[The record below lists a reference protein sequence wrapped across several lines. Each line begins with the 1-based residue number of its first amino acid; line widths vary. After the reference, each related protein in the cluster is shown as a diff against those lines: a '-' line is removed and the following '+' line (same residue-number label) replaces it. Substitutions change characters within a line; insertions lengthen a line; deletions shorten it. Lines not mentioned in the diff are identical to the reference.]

1 MSSSKDRRKDISG
14 FGRVDYSFDDKYLAT
29 VTLRRDGSS
38 VFGGNNKYAY
48 FPGVSVGWKIDKED
62 FMAGAA
68 DKVDILKLR
77 LGYGQSGNSGID
89 PYQSLSKYDMTTN
102 GILGQN
108 KVSGATLTNYMEN
121 PDLKWETTSQVNLG
135 IDYGFFSRLSGNLD
149 FFVKIRRIC

>member
-1 MSSSKDRRKDISG
+1 
-14 FGRVDYSFDDKYLAT
+14 
-29 VTLRRDGSS
+29 
-38 VFGGNNKYAY
+38 
-48 FPGVSVGWKIDKED
+48 
-62 FMAGAA
+62 MAGAA

-149 FFVKIRRIC
+149 FFVKNTKGMLVQVSQSPMTGHKYQWQNAAPCEYGS